1 MLVTLTKVLAPF
13 APHISEEMYGN
24 LVRNIHPDAP
34 ESVHM
39 CDWQAPDEKFIDIEL
54 EKRMDIIREI
64 VEASSNARQK
74 LKRKLRW
81 PVKRIV
87 VAPKNEIVNEAVLSL
102 EKVLKE
108 QTNAKKIILIRKGET
123 WDELGVEVLPN
134 HAALGPA
141 FKKDAGKVI
150 AQLKNASGRAIK
162 KSILETGSFELEA
175 GVITAE
181 MVTFKDMI
189 PPAIAA
195 AGFSAGDVYVDTELT
210 REIESEGYAREVIRR
225 IQDMRKELDLAVEE
239 EIRAAVEIKDER
251 VAILVLELKDFIAGE
266 VRARSL
272 AIGPEVEVE
281 GELVKDWDVED
292 VRMRMGIARK

>member
-1 MLVTLTKVLAPF
+1 
-13 APHISEEMYGN
+13 
-24 LVRNIHPDAP
+24 
-34 ESVHM
+34 M
-39 CDWQAPDEKFIDIEL
+39 C
-54 EKRMDIIREI
+54 
-64 VEASSNARQK
+64 
-74 LKRKLRW
+74 
-81 PVKRIV
+81 
-87 VAPKNEIVNEAVLSL
+87 L

-108 QTNAKKIILIRKGET
+108 QTNAKNIILIKHGET

-150 AQLKNASGRAIK
+150 AQLKTVSGRAIK

-175 GVITAE
+175 RVINAD
-181 MVTFKDMI
+181 MVTFKDLI

-239 EIRAAVEIKDER
+239 EIRASVEIKDER

-266 VRARSL
+266 VRARTL
-272 AIGPEVEVE
+272 TIGPEVEVE

-292 VRMRMGIARK
+292 VRMRMGIRL

>member
-1 MLVTLTKVLAPF
+1 
-13 APHISEEMYGN
+13 
-24 LVRNIHPDAP
+24 
-34 ESVHM
+34 M
-39 CDWQAPDEKFIDIEL
+39 CDWQPANEKFIDIGL
-54 EKRMDIIREI
+54 EQRMDIIREI

-102 EKVLKE
+102 ETVLKE
-108 QTNAKKIILIRKGET
+108 QTNAKEIVLIKKGET

-150 AQLKNASGRAIK
+150 AELKKADGRAIK
-162 KSILETGSFELEA
+162 RSILETGSFELKT

-189 PPAIAA
+189 PPAIAS

-210 REIESEGYAREVIRR
+210 REIESEGYSREVIRR

-239 EIRAAVEIKDER
+239 EIRVTVEIKDDR
-251 VAILVLELKDFIAGE
+251 VAVLVLEMKDFIAGE
-266 VRARSL
+266 VRAKKL
-272 AIGPEVEVE
+272 MIGPEVEVE

-292 VRMRMGIARK
+292 VRMRIGIMK